1 MKTYVVKK
9 ENNFFFGEYKT
20 KCCMHVNKYWCAK
33 LKKFDIRVAERSV
46 QYAHSAVPKLMLFD
60 ISN

>member
-1 MKTYVVKK
+1 
-9 ENNFFFGEYKT
+9 
-20 KCCMHVNKYWCAK
+20 MHVNKYWSAK

-46 QYAHSAVPKLMLFD
+46 QYAHRSVQYAHRAVPKLMLFD